1 MHNSDVNLEN
11 SRSSKPLRP
20 GGHPG
25 FGQGVSAA
33 AREKE
38 LQRLDGMKI
47 AQSAVEGIGMSTK
60 EIRGSWMNNP
70 NYALAVSMLFTR
82 ATNQSI
88 ILGTPPDHVLSTSIL
103 YSCLLHDSRFR
114 EVPMSDAVP
123 GDIIIASHP
132 NQADG
137 YAGIVVDHRRIV
149 SDSSNG
155 VQNDSSL
162 VEIQRSRPAMA
173 IFRYIGVQGKVM
185 IDTDGSG
192 PDNGDPDQQPHTSYP
207 PKGASLNADTT
218 TYAVAPSIMSWDS
231 GKGLSILKGGE
242 RVTITSNGKTVEGVV
257 GDFGPNEPKSAGNTT
272 FGEVSFRAVRGLG
285 IPIARP
291 TNNPKTDD

>member
-1 MHNSDVNLEN
+1 
-11 SRSSKPLRP
+11 
-20 GGHPG
+20 
-25 FGQGVSAA
+25 
-33 AREKE
+33 
-38 LQRLDGMKI
+38 
-47 AQSAVEGIGMSTK
+47 
-60 EIRGSWMNNP
+60 MNNP

-192 PDNGDPDQQPHTSYP
+192 PDHGDPDQQPHTSYP

-291 TNNPKTDD
+291 TNNPKTDDYPVTILYYPHRKNPK